1 MSTTSFLN
9 EVRPAAHAR
18 YRQLP
23 VFGELLDG
31 FVGWSRTKGYT
42 NSSIYLQL
50 DSVRRL
56 QRWLRRTG
64 QSWSITHLSE
74 AALLSVKRRFASRP
88 RDRRYVWGLDAF
100 IKYLRQ
106 AARIVS
112 LPTPPPTRSQI
123 IIDRWLTYL
132 REDRG
137 RGQSTLDVRRRHITQ
152 FLRFVRL
159 ERKENAIKSLRLE
172 SVQAFL
178 AQASRG
184 LRRSTI
190 QHLVAS
196 LREFLRYQFLQ
207 GVIASPMH
215 LCIDTVRIHRSEDLP
230 CSIEWRDLKRV
241 LARADRSTPMGLRD
255 YAIVLLAATYGLR
268 ASDVAKLTL
277 DDVDWRDRSIHIIQ
291 QKTRAPLTLP
301 LTDEVACTLTDYLRR
316 ARPRGTPFRQIFL
329 RVCAPYAPLSLPA
342 AANTLRRVSA
352 AAGVPLKAAGFRCM
366 RHTVALRLIRQGS
379 TIKEVGDLLGHRSPV
394 STFQYLRLNVDDL
407 RELAL
412 PVPRSSRSKR
422 TSYQPTTE
430 DRSMIAPCRHRRGAR
445 AAPKGWAWRSRLG
458 PAMRQY
464 LDLRRSLGRQY
475 ASHEHTLLGFDYFL
489 RRRYPRAKAIT
500 PRIFNHWAKGL
511 ASLCPTTAR
520 MRMTWIRQFCRHLAR
535 LRSNVFVPDLRTF
548 PKEVPHA
555 APTLIT
561 EAKVARVLEATSILR
576 CAKSNPLHA
585 RTLRIA
591 FTLLY
596 CCGLRR
602 GEVLKLTL
610 GDIDAMH
617 GTLRIVESKFN
628 KSRMIPMSPSVMREL
643 RDYLAQRRRHGMP
656 IEPEAPL
663 VWNGY
668 PSRADALTS
677 TPFWMNWQRC
687 CKSAGVVSHRG
698 RAPRLHDLRHSFAVE
713 AMRRGYARGREPGA
727 VLPRLARYMGHAGAQ
742 FTHYYLKFTE
752 PLRVA
757 AAARSQPG
765 RQSSTIRSPHIP
777 LLPETVDNGGWVLRH
792 REGGGR

>member
-1 MSTTSFLN
+1 MSTISFLN
-9 EVRPAAHAR
+9 AVRPAAHAR

-31 FVGWSRTKGYT
+31 FVDWARTKGYT

-56 QRWLRRTG
+56 ARWLRRRG
-64 QSWSITHLSE
+64 QSWSVADLSE
-74 AALLSVKRRFASRP
+74 AAFSPVKRQFASRA
-88 RDRRYVWGLDAF
+88 RDVRYVWGLDAF

-106 AARIVS
+106 TGRIAA
-112 LPTPPPTRSQI
+112 LPSPAPTRTQI
-123 IIDRWLTYL
+123 IITSWLSYL

-137 RGQSTLDVRRRHITQ
+137 RCQSTLDVRRRHITH
-152 FLRFVRL
+152 FLRFIRF
-159 ERKENAIKSLRLE
+159 ERNEHAIKNLRLE
-172 SVQAFL
+172 SVQKFL

-207 GVIASPMH
+207 GAIASPMH
-215 LCIDTVRIHRSEDLP
+215 LWIDSVRIHRSEDLP
-230 CSIEWRDLKRV
+230 CAIDWPQLKRV
-241 LARADRSTPMGLRD
+241 LARVDRSMPMGLRD
-255 YAIVLLAATYGLR
+255 FAIVLLAATYGLR

-277 DDVDWRDRSIHIIQ
+277 DDVAWRDRSIHIVQ
-291 QKTRAPLTLP
+291 QKTRAPLSLP
-301 LTDEVACTLTDYLRR
+301 LTDEVAGALTDYLRR
-316 ARPRGTPFRQIFL
+316 ARPTGTPFRQIFL
-329 RVCAPYAPLSLPA
+329 RVCAPHAPLSLPGT
-342 AANTLRRVSA
+342 ANTLRRASA
-352 AAGVPLKAAGFRCM
+352 SAGVPLKAAGFRCM
-366 RHTVALRLIRQGS
+366 RHALALRLIRQGS
-379 TIKEVGDLLGHRSPV
+379 TIKQVGDLLGHHSPI

-412 PVPRSSRSKR
+412 PVPRSSRSAR
-422 TSYQPTTE
+422 PLSPPTPADCASTSKCH
-430 DRSMIAPCRHRRGAR
+430 RRRGAR
-445 AAPKGWAWRSRLG
+445 TAPKGWVWRSRLG
-458 PAMRQY
+458 PAMRRY

-475 ASHEHTLLGFDYFL
+475 ESHERALLGLDYFL
-489 RRRYPRAKAIT
+489 RRRYPRASSIT
-500 PRIFNHWAKGL
+500 AGIFDQWAKGL

-535 LRSNVFVPDLRTF
+535 LRASAFVPDLRTF

-561 EAKVARVLEATSILR
+561 GSEVARVLDATSMLR
-576 CAKSNPLHA
+576 CTKSNPLHA

-591 FTLLY
+591 FTLSY

-610 GDIDAMH
+610 GDIDPTH

-628 KSRMIPMSPSVMREL
+628 KSRMIPVSPSMTREL
-643 RDYLAQRRRHGMP
+643 RDYLAQRRRRGMP
-656 IEPEAPL
+656 IESEAPL

-668 PSRADALTS
+668 TSRVDALTA
-677 TPFWMNWQRC
+677 TPLWMNWKRC
-687 CKSAGVVSHRG
+687 CKSAKVANKRG
-698 RAPRLHDLRHSFAVE
+698 QPPRMHDLRHSFAVE
-713 AMRRGYARGREPGA
+713 VLRRGYTRGREPGA

-752 PLRVA
+752 PLRAA
-757 AAARSQPG
+757 AAARSRPG
-765 RQSSTIRSPHIP
+765 LPPRTTRSTHSAVSHQVVDGSGWMLRRRQ
-777 LLPETVDNGGWVLRH
+777 
-792 REGGGR
+792 GGGR